1 MSDIGSAELVDRIL
15 GVLQD
20 GGAAAYF
27 GEPVTQLD
35 HALQT
40 AALAEGAR
48 ASDALVVA
56 ALLHDIGHL
65 LAARANDPAADG
77 ADPRHEAIGDRW
89 LREHFG
95 PAVTEPIR
103 LHVAAKRYL
112 CAIEPGYAAA
122 LSNASQESLALQ
134 GGPMSDDELREFGRT
149 PWADDAAALRRWDD
163 AAKVPGLGVPGLSH
177 YRSRIDRLLEPQ

>member
-1 MSDIGSAELVDRIL
+1 MADVGSAELVDRIL

-20 GGAAAYF
+20 GGAAAYL

-40 AALAEGAR
+40 AALAERAG

-65 LAARANDPAADG
+65 LTAREVDPADEG
-77 ADPRHEAIGDRW
+77 DDRRHEDVGDRW
-89 LREHFG
+89 LCKHFG

-112 CAIEPGYAAA
+112 CKIEPGYAAG
-122 LSNASQESLALQ
+122 LSQASQESLALQ
-134 GGPMSDDELREFGRT
+134 GGSMSTDQVREFERT

-163 AAKVPGLGVPGLSH
+163 MAKVLGLTVPGLSH
-177 YRSRIDRLLEPQ
+177 YRSRIERLLAPQ